1 MVTTRAGIAGRLLPT
16 IACFLLIAAGTAG
29 ADTVRVVTDRAL
41 IWNSPSGVAVILT
54 QVSKDAVLEVVRRV
68 GDWYEVVL
76 PPASS
81 GSSQSVGYVLAS
93 QVTIASSGPRSDRA
107 EAAARRAAPPPRP
120 ARTGAATAG
129 RTAFLNLSGIH
140 QQSGTDLTRRT
151 PAFADHYV
159 EPGSIAGAY
168 GRGDAWKIDVLGGQA
183 VSRRV
188 GVGLGLSY
196 QRRDRSAAIA
206 AEVPHPFFFNQLRPA
221 TFDTSPLRRREL
233 AVHIPVVWMPSMS
246 GRTRAL
252 LFGGPS
258 IFHITQDVVSNLSL
272 AETYPY
278 DQVTVTDSTQT
289 ELSSTVVGFHV
300 GGDLAYMFTPGVGV
314 GGGVRYSSGQKEFG
328 KDADATGSGRAGGLE
343 VMAGIRFRF

>member
-1 MVTTRAGIAGRLLPT
+1 MVTKTTAGIAGRLPA
-16 IACFLLIAAGTAG
+16 IMCVLLIAAGTAG

-68 GDWYEVVL
+68 DDWYEVVL

-120 ARTGAATAG
+120 ARTGAAAT
-129 RTAFLNLSGIH
+129 RTAFFNLSGTF
-140 QQSGTDLTRRT
+140 QQGGTGLTLRS

-159 EPGSIAGAY
+159 EPGSITGVY
-168 GRGDAWKIDVLGGQA
+168 GRGDAWKIDVLGGQTVA
-183 VSRRV
+183 RRV
-188 GVGLGLSY
+188 GIGLGISY
-196 QRRDRSAAIA
+196 QRRDRSAPIA

-233 AVHIPVVWMPSMS
+233 AVHIPVVWMPSMP

-314 GGGVRYSSGQKEFG
+314 GGGVRYSSGQTEFRN
-328 KDADATGSGRAGGLE
+328 DADATGRRAGGLE